1 MMRKRFSAFLL
12 AAPLCA
18 DAAWPQLPVPPQAR
32 IEPVGTEI
40 RLNGI
45 PMRMQRVLTARQAQ
59 EVARHY
65 RDALG
70 SRHASE
76 RLPDRLVLSQ
86 GRGDYFISV
95 SIRPLAPGLTEAL
108 VSVADA
114 REARRAVGRPL
125 GLRLPAESAVLS
137 DMESVD
143 GGMRSRQL
151 VLSNTHAIPTNLLA
165 ISRELAIRGMR
176 PDGPP
181 LRATASG
188 HAQLFRGEGRE
199 AQLTVFLQD
208 GGTRIVLTMIEKP

>member
-1 MMRKRFSAFLL
+1 MMRTIFSAFFL

-18 DAAWPQLPVPPQAR
+18 VAAWPQLPIPPNAR
-32 IEPVGTEI
+32 IEPVGTEV

-45 PMRMQRVLTARQAQ
+45 PMHMQRVLTAQAAA

-65 RDALG
+65 REAFG
-70 SRHASE
+70 PRYAFE

-86 GRGDYFISV
+86 GRGDYFVTV

-125 GLRLPAESAVLS
+125 GFRLPADSAVLS

-143 GGMRSRQL
+143 DGMRSRQL
-151 VLSNTHAIPTNLLA
+151 VLSNTHAIPTNLQA
-165 ISRELAIRGMR
+165 ISRELALRGMR

-181 LRATASG
+181 LRTTESE
-188 HAQLFRGEGRE
+188 HAQLFRGDGRE
-199 AQLTVFLQD
+199 AQLTVLRRD
-208 GGTRIVLTMIEKP
+208 GGTRIVLTTIEKP